1 MFISFDHQGIAVGT
15 LPDLSFP
22 RVHEVPALISRFV
35 PVSTLLCLV
44 FVVGVLSQVTRRA
57 AKITF
62 VSFLLHRF
70 DATMRRPPV
79 RIAEPV
85 MPTLRSWPMV
95 QFAICNFFA
104 LHALLFLCLQNVPLL
119 ARAFLSQRISIRP
132 PNDSPAMLACAN
144 PPRLDAFEGVEEK
157 HAKGCLY
164 RQQSRT

>member
-1 MFISFDHQGIAVGT
+1 MLHVILHRRPG
-15 LPDLSFP
+15 
-22 RVHEVPALISRFV
+22 RCVHHTRPTCDVA
-35 PVSTLLCLV
+35 T
-44 FVVGVLSQVTRRA
+44 QVTRRA

-70 DATMRRPPV
+70 DATKPTMRRPPAS
-79 RIAEPV
+79 IGELV

-119 ARAFLSQRISIRP
+119 ARAFLSQRISLRP
-132 PNDSPAMLACAN
+132 PTDSPAMLACAN

-157 HAKGCLY
+157 HAKGCLPL
-164 RQQSRT
+164 SPSPVEGKDLSCP